1 MKRLAL
7 SAAVVLLTCAALYV
21 SWELRSVFL
30 IFFGSLVISATVDG
44 PMDWLVTRG
53 WPRKT
58 AVSLLYLVAVG
69 GLAILTTLLFV
80 PVLTEIDPLLK
91 SLTGFYGQVQAQ
103 LLGQATS
110 ERNWIYRL
118 PSTEVL
124 AAAMAGGEATTM
136 VQNIFGITQN
146 LGRLLT
152 ECMLALVLSVYW
164 SVDSSRFER
173 LWLSLLMPEQRAKT
187 RAFWRRLQ
195 HDTGAYVRSETIQTI
210 LAITLF
216 ATGYSLLGISYP
228 FSLAMIAGLAWLIP
242 LIGGA
247 LALLPVLLIAW
258 MVGPSVAI
266 MAVLYTVLI
275 FLFLEFLVQPRLHTG
290 GQYWGVL
297 LVLVMLVTSSLWG
310 VLGLL
315 VAPPLAL
322 VLQLGIN
329 ELLSTPGSRPL
340 APRDLAALQER
351 LQQVRGQLGTA
362 REPSLRL
369 AALAERLEQLMQE
382 VHREDTANG
391 RGKDR
396 DEAEVAEGIALGPVE
411 DHL

>member
-1 MKRLAL
+1 
-7 SAAVVLLTCAALYV
+7 
-21 SWELRSVFL
+21 LRSVFL
-30 IFFGSLVISATVDG
+30 IFFGSLVISATVNG
-44 PMDWLVTRG
+44 PVDWLVTRG
-53 WPRKT
+53 WPHKMT
-58 AVSLLYLVAVG
+58 VLLMYLVVAG
-69 GLAILTTLLFV
+69 GLAILAALLFV
-80 PVLTEIDPLLK
+80 PVLTEIDPLLR
-91 SLTGFYGQVQAQ
+91 SLMGFYGEVQAQ
-103 LLGQATS
+103 LLGHATS